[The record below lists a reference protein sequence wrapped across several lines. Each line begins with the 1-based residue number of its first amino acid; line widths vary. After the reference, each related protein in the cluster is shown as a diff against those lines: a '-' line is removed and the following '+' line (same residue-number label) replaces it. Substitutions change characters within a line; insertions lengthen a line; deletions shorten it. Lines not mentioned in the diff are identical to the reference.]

1 MRHCPLIAS
10 MLCALLLGAPIM
22 ACVVPDAQLSADEKQ
37 CCKEMA
43 GECQKTGSRMPASH
57 SCCNT
62 VIQPRNDLL
71 PSASVSFSVPLADWT
86 APDAPPA
93 VPQIESLSR
102 YSFWLT
108 RTHAPPGPTLDASS
122 PLRI

>member
-1 MRHCPLIAS
+1 
-10 MLCALLLGAPIM
+10 MLCGLLLGAPMM
-22 ACVVPDAQLSADEKQ
+22 ACLVPNAQLSADEEQ

-43 GECQKTGSRMPASH
+43 GECQKTDSDMPASH

-62 VIQPRNDLL
+62 VVQLRNDLL

-86 APDAPPA
+86 ALDASPA
-93 VPQIESLSR
+93 VPQIEILSR

-108 RTHAPPGPTLDASS
+108 RTHAPPGPTLDALV